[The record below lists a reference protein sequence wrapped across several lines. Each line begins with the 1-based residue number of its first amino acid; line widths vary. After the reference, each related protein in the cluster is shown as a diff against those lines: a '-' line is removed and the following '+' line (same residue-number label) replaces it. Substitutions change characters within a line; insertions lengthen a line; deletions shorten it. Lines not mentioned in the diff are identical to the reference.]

1 MRTNTANPD
10 YRTRPM
16 ATDVQAEKYGSTAS
30 TPAQRAEFDA
40 RPSAYDARADKFWAS
55 FKK

>member
-1 MRTNTANPD
+1 
-10 YRTRPM
+10 M